1 MIKKLER
8 SSGKVYGVEVSGTLT
23 VEEYREY
30 EPEIE
35 AIIEKE
41 GNINVLVIV
50 KDLPSVGIREVIED
64 FRFAMKHWGDWN
76 RIAIVGEMKALNIVA
91 KIENLFIK
99 GQERYYDI
107 SQLEE
112 AWKWVE
118 EK

>member
-8 SSGKVYGVEVSGTLT
+8 SSGKVYGVEVSGALT
-23 VEEYREY
+23 VEEYRKY
-30 EPEIE
+30 EPELE

-41 GNINVLVIV
+41 GKINVLVIV
-50 KDLPSVGIREVIED
+50 KDLPSVGMREVVED
-64 FRFAMKHWGDWN
+64 FRFAIKHWGAWD

-99 GQERYYDI
+99 GEERYYDI